1 MKFRGYMLGL
11 AVLMAFSPMVNA
23 ATRLSILRSS
33 GSVTHQWEY
42 MPSGETVTQQGL
54 KNKQYPLTLLPSATY
69 IQSEPINIEGCD
81 LGLTVRY
88 NVASSSNH
96 AVRVELV
103 DEAGNVVY
111 SHFNEDIN
119 ITLQLSVGEEFVI
132 GEIPGVK
139 SARLRVSLS
148 DAYDADEA
156 INLIELELYS
166 KNGAG
171 VETVTTR
178 GFSVKAELNALI
190 VNSMK
195 NTVVEIYNLN
205 GEMVK
210 NNAISIGEN
219 RININS
225 GFYILNLDGDV
236 YKVFVP

>member
-11 AVLMAFSPMVNA
+11 AVLMAFSQMVNA

-42 MPSGETVTQQGL
+42 MPSGEAVTQQGL
-54 KNKQYPLTLLPSATY
+54 KSKQYPLTLLPSATY
-69 IQSEPINIEGCD
+69 MQSEPINIEGCD

-88 NVASSSNH
+88 NVTSSSNH
-96 AVRVELV
+96 AVKVELV

-139 SARLRVSLS
+139 KAKLRVSLS

-171 VETVTTR
+171 VETVSTV
-178 GFSVKAELNALI
+178 GFGIKAELNTLL
-190 VNSMK
+190 VNSVK
-195 NTVVEIYNLN
+195 NTVIEVYNLS
-205 GEMVK
+205 GKMVK

-219 RININS
+219 RINLNS
-225 GFYILNLDGDV
+225 GFYILNLDGNV